1 MARQVVKAEADRLE
15 REFGVEA
22 YAKALASMRLAK
34 RARNARMSLFLASVA
49 EEILRRLHKEL
60 GTKRRPTRI
69 GKRAWV
75 SRSEPNA

>member
-1 MARQVVKAEADRLE
+1 MTREVVKAEADRLE

-34 RARNARMSLFLASVA
+34 RARNARMSLFLSSVA

-60 GTKRRPTRI
+60 GTRRRI
-69 GKRAWV
+69 GRIAKQA
-75 SRSEPNA
+75 